1 MERNVGVQ
9 NFLSH
14 ELCAFC
20 TLSTFYLM
28 NFVDLFYPDG
38 AMRHTAKS
46 NMLNEIE
53 INKLSLPSLM
63 GNPDPRA
70 TATDLMAILQSTD
83 YSKFERFS
91 NVADKVSTK
100 LLSSF
105 LECEVL
111 VPDGY
116 DFEFSIEAAERKR
129 RTEHSTHMQ
138 EIENADS
145 EKFAKSFQS
154 YLGNSNNRTN
164 LLKQL
169 F

>member
-1 MERNVGVQ
+1 
-9 NFLSH
+9 
-14 ELCAFC
+14 
-20 TLSTFYLM
+20 
-28 NFVDLFYPDG
+28 
-38 AMRHTAKS
+38 
-46 NMLNEIE
+46 MLNEIE

-70 TATDLMAILQSTD
+70 TATDFMAILQSTD

-91 NVADKVSTK
+91 DVADKVSTK

-116 DFEFSIEAAERKR
+116 DFEFSIEAAERK
-129 RTEHSTHMQ
+129 HSTHMQ

-145 EKFAKSFQS
+145 EKFPKSFQS